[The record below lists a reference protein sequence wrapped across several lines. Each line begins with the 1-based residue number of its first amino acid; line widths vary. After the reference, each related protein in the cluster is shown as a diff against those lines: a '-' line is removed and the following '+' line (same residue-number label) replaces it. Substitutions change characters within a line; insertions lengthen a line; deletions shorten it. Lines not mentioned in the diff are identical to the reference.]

1 MMFRLILPELIATI
15 IFDYSLDYGELVSA
29 TTWRVGPEEIAPMSG
44 KAALNEIGDAEQPE

>member
-1 MMFRLILPELIATI
+1 MFRLILPELIATI